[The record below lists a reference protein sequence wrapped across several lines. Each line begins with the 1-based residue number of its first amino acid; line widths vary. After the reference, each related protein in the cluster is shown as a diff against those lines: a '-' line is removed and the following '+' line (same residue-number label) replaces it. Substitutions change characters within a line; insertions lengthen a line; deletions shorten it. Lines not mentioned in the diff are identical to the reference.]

1 MAAMGHQ
8 RGRGPMEGSG
18 QGGAWKRLKV
28 QEGVFL
34 VFVSLAGSGSRSLFS
49 KSAGLFSPLGVR
61 SWDEQSQPCGETSPA
76 AATPEASTSES

>member
-8 RGRGPMEGSG
+8 RGRGPMGGSG

-49 KSAGLFSPLGVR
+49 KSVVLVAGPSGWSL
-61 SWDEQSQPCGETSPA
+61 
-76 AATPEASTSES
+76 